1 MHTKM
6 NAKVQKLPIALWA
19 LALASFGIGT
29 TELVPMGLL
38 PTMAKDLEVS
48 LFSAGLLISV
58 YALGVV
64 VGVPLLSLFST
75 KIQRKTLLL
84 LLVGGFV
91 FGNLLCAWAPNYI
104 FLMIARVIVSFM
116 HGTFFGESYVI
127 AAKLAPS
134 EKRTSA
140 LALVSSGL
148 TLSTVLGAPLG
159 TYLGLTYGWRVPFYV
174 IASIGVISFIA
185 IVYFVPSMTQEKV
198 ASLHKQT
205 SVLRRPSVVLA
216 LCMTVFGIAGVF
228 TVLTYI
234 TPMLEQ
240 LTRVSP
246 HDVSTILLVYGV
258 GTLIGNFVGAKFA
271 DKRLMQTLLV
281 VLTLLAVVLV
291 SLTFS
296 IYHPIV
302 AIITIFFWGVAA
314 FASIPPLQMRILQK
328 SSDAPQFA
336 SGLNVAAFNLGNA
349 LGAFIGGLVV
359 ENPFLNLPSL
369 PWIAALV
376 TLIGVFFT
384 IISMLVDKKTTQRKG
399 VLINDSF

>member
-1 MHTKM
+1 MHVKTDGKT
-6 NAKVQKLPIALWA
+6 QKLPIALWA

-84 LLVGGFV
+84 LLVGGFI

-104 FLMIARVIVSFM
+104 FLMIARVVVSFM
-116 HGTFFGESYVI
+116 HGTFFGESYVV
-127 AAKLAPS
+127 AARLAP
-134 EKRTSA
+134 EKQTSA

-159 TYLGLTYGWRVPFYV
+159 TYLGLTFDWRVPFYV
-174 IASIGVISFIA
+174 IAGIGLISFVA
-185 IVYFVPSMTQEKV
+185 IVYFVPNMTQQKV
-198 ASLHKQT
+198 ASLRKQT

-246 HDVSTILLVYGV
+246 HDVSAILLVYGV

-271 DKRLMQTLLV
+271 DKRLMPTLLV
-281 VLTLLAVVLV
+281 VLTLLAVVLA

-314 FASIPPLQMRILQK
+314 FASIPPLQMRILEK

-349 LGAFIGGLVV
+349 LGAFLGGVVV
-359 ENPFLNLPSL
+359 ENPALNLSSL
-369 PWIAALV
+369 PWIAAFV
-376 TLIGVFFT
+376 TLIGVIFT
-384 IISMLVDKKTTQRKG
+384 IISMLFDKKLRRKG
-399 VLINDSF
+399 DLINDPF